1 MSGPETVID
10 EVLEQFDDGLAADS
24 MSSGETNA
32 TALTEEDV
40 KRQKVQKTFHQLSQ
54 MAICIVVGL
63 VLYYDLLIIWPHLGA
78 LFWAITWFMI
88 LAKPRDFLMDLHH
101 RATSYIV
108 PYRPFIIAALL
119 PIYLGIIAIDPS
131 LFSVIVWTITLLAAI
146 FFLVGN
152 SATVVGSLLLVLV
165 IFLIVMPLA
174 IILKNGADEVNTMV
188 SAIQEFVGSNEE
200 IKQILA
206 DFGSSSIYK
215 TVVSYAKSWGM
226 QIPPWDADR
235 AKEQAIAL
243 VAWAG
248 QHVSTFLNVS
258 LSLVSRTSNAIVAFV
273 TFLSFLFYLLTE
285 PHMGTIEDLSPFS
298 EADTRNLVKSLKRS
312 VVRTVVC
319 SLLIGVVH
327 AIITYVTFQICGIQF
342 TLILDS

>member
-88 LAKPRDFLMDLHH
+88 LAKPRDCKLIIAAIVATDAADCLVTVLMDLHH

-174 IILKNGADEVNTMV
+174 IILKNGADEV
-188 SAIQEFVGSNEE
+188 
-200 IKQILA
+200 IL
-206 DFGSSSIYK
+206 S
-215 TVVSYAKSWGM
+215 
-226 QIPPWDADR
+226 
-235 AKEQAIAL
+235 
-243 VAWAG
+243 
-248 QHVSTFLNVS
+248 
-258 LSLVSRTSNAIVAFV
+258 
-273 TFLSFLFYLLTE
+273 
-285 PHMGTIEDLSPFS
+285 
-298 EADTRNLVKSLKRS
+298 
-312 VVRTVVC
+312 
-319 SLLIGVVH
+319 
-327 AIITYVTFQICGIQF
+327 
-342 TLILDS
+342 